1 MKKTENYISRAI
13 SSIHE
18 MFKTGGFI
26 GNDKDYSYWLVI
38 WKNGDETVIDN
49 FSVAWEGLP
58 KMNAREI
65 KEIRLW
71 LSGGPHAYR
80 LDECYTKDSYSY
92 KEYLPEQM

>member
-1 MKKTENYISRAI
+1 MKETVNHISEAI
-13 SSIHE
+13 RNIHE

-38 WKNGDETVIDN
+38 LKNGDETVIDN
-49 FSVAWEGLP
+49 FTVAWEGLP
-58 KMNAREI
+58 KLNARAI

-92 KEYLPEQM
+92 KEYMPEQM